1 MKNYCHPIK
10 LTAQYSVQEQMI
22 TLKQIPRH
30 TGFKIPEGYLDN
42 FKVNLKID
50 SSSFSFKK
58 PSNRIPIWAAAAC
71 IFLLLGYFIAM
82 PNENL
87 SQEEIAIYLL
97 EETDVDVLELVDSFG
112 TELFMDQYDVSSQS
126 IENYL
131 IEDTNFFDEFTTTQ

>member
-1 MKNYCHPIK
+1 
-10 LTAQYSVQEQMI
+10 MI

-42 FKVNLKID
+42 FQVNLNRESL
-50 SSSFSFKK
+50 SSPRKR
-58 PSNRIPIWAAAAC
+58 SNRVYIWSAAAC
-71 IFLLLGYFIAM
+71 IFLLMGYFIAM

-87 SQEEIAIYLL
+87 SQEEIALYLI

-112 TELFMDQYDVSSQS
+112 TELLMAQYDVSSQA

-131 IEDTNFFDEFTTTQ
+131 IEDTIFFDEFITTQ